1 MNLEL
6 KRVYTKIFMWMFIG
20 LFVTFLTGYIVSSNE
35 NMLINIFGKSTWIF
49 LAIAEVVLVIIL
61 SARIRKMNALTAKI
75 MFIVYSFVS
84 GLTFSSIF
92 VVYELESIMY
102 VFGITSILFGLFA
115 LIGHFTKIDL
125 SKLGTILFMGLIG
138 LVICGILGIFIQNET
153 FNITVCIIGIIIFTL
168 YVMFDMHKIK
178 YLFDSFDDEDNLA
191 ICCALELYLDFINIF
206 IELLRLLGESRD

>member
-1 MNLEL
+1 MEL